1 MFPVIIDSGAIITI
15 SPDHDDFGPSF
26 AHIEGDVLQGLATS
40 LQIKWTGTLQWALHL
55 NDGSEVELS
64 LLAFYVP
71 CAHQCVLSP
80 HHFLQDTPNIQDGCH
95 FVINTTVLIFVTADD

>member
-1 MFPVIIDSGAIITI
+1 MAAKYLTMVGQ
-15 SPDHDDFGPSF
+15 
-26 AHIEGDVLQGLATS
+26 LQWLVTLGRFDIHAQVATMS
-40 LQIKWTGTLQWALHL
+40 RFRAAPTLQWALHL

-64 LLAFYVP
+64 LLVFNVP

-95 FVINTTVLIFVTADD
+95 FVINTTVLTFVTADD